1 MIREMSEG
9 KWVLANGVRYPVG
22 ERQVSP
28 WDWSVE
34 KETFV
39 HEGSE
44 WMTIK
49 NITVEEAMAI
59 RDVER
64 ARKLRIACSGEIDD
78 ITDSLGNNMKWCK
91 VTNYL
96 YSPLKEGEKPLTDQD
111 GNISEHYSSKI
122 NAMCVGKMVLDN
134 GSWVPEDEASW
145 NRIPDSED
153 ED

>member
-1 MIREMSEG
+1 MSES
-9 KWVLANGVRYPVG
+9 KWELVNGVRHPVG
-22 ERQVSP
+22 ERQVVP
-28 WDWSVE
+28 WAWSVK

-39 HEGSE
+39 HQGSE
-44 WMTIK
+44 WATIRG
-49 NITVEEAMAI
+49 ITVEEAMAI

-64 ARKLRIACSGEIDD
+64 ARKLRIACSGEIEDV
-78 ITDSLGNNMKWCK
+78 TDSLGNNMKWCK

-96 YSPLKEGEKPLTDQD
+96 YRPLEEGEKPLSDHD
-111 GNISEHYSSKI
+111 GNVSKYYSDKI

-145 NRIPDSED
+145 NQSWSEESE

>member
-1 MIREMSEG
+1 MSSN
-9 KWVLANGVRYPVG
+9 KWELVNGVRYPSG
-22 ERQVSP
+22 ERQVVP
-28 WDWSVE
+28 WSWTIE

-44 WMTIK
+44 WATIRGL
-49 NITVEEAMAI
+49 TVEEAMAI

-64 ARKLRIACSGEIDD
+64 ARKLRIACSGEIED

-96 YSPLKEGEKPLTDQD
+96 YEPLKEGEKPLTDHD
-111 GNISEHYSSKI
+111 GNVSKYYSDKI
-122 NAMCVGKMVLDN
+122 NAVCVGKMVLDN
-134 GSWVPEDEASW
+134 GSWVPEHEASW
-145 NRIPDSED
+145 NQSGGEESD